1 MNQQRQ
7 EPPVDL
13 VTWASTTPWPVI
25 IGAMA
30 GLAVLLVTR
39 DLVAVAVVQAV
50 GLAITLAAIVLQARR

>member
-1 MNQQRQ
+1 MTDERQ

-30 GLAVLLVTR
+30 GLVVLMATR
-39 DLVAVAVVQAV
+39 DLVATAVVQAA
-50 GLAITLAAIVLQARR
+50 GLLITLVALVLQARR